1 MSGPVQHA
9 GNAGRRQLLRR
20 IAALGVAAGSVAGG
34 ALRTGAA
41 RASAAALP
49 ASHSLAQ
56 ELALAQKLRQ
66 PLVVM
71 VSLHGCPFCEVVRS
85 SHLAPMLRREGLPV
99 VQVDMRS
106 KAMTEDFAGQP
117 VSHDQL
123 VRQWNAR
130 VAPTV
135 LFFGQGAKEVAERLE
150 GGYLPDFYG
159 SYLDDRLLAARQRIR
174 KT

>member
-99 VQVDMRS
+99 QNTTATSIEEMAS
-106 KAMTEDFAGQP
+106 KIL
-117 VSHDQL
+117 SQL
-123 VRQWNAR
+123 GIEKH
-130 VAPTV
+130 
-135 LFFGQGAKEVAERLE
+135 LF
-150 GGYLPDFYG
+150 
-159 SYLDDRLLAARQRIR
+159 
-174 KT
+174 